1 MNTSKWVLHTYSKLK
16 MAFVLVLLAL
26 LLFVANIFEKKQMAL
41 MDQSFLSIYED
52 RLVPATSIFEIR
64 ENLYRKRELLKESLQ
79 PENPQTASRQAGI
92 DSCNRDIHQLLTA
105 YKKTYFL
112 ENETAILQN
121 FESDLQAYDRLEQTI
136 LQQINVGNTPGA
148 LQIYERDAAPH
159 FKMAVLK
166 VAELNQIQSEIGKE
180 MLSHSKKSMASF
192 LLLSDLETAL
202 IVIFLVIAQILI
214 YASRALS
221 RNRTEPFSVN

>member
-1 MNTSKWVLHTYSKLK
+1 

-26 LLFVANIFEKKQMAL
+26 LLFVANIFEKEQMEQ

-64 ENLYRKRELLKESLQ
+64 ENLYRKRELLKDRFYPDS
-79 PENPQTASRQAGI
+79 QTTTNGQAGI
-92 DSCNRDIHQLLTA
+92 DSCNRAINQLLTA

-112 ENETAILQN
+112 ENETSSLQK
-121 FESDLQAYDRLEQTI
+121 FETDLQQYDRIETVV
-136 LQQINVGNTPGA
+136 LQHLNAGNKTLA
-148 LQIYERDAAPH
+148 LQTYEQDAAPH
-159 FKMAVLK
+159 FKTAVLRL
-166 VAELNQIQSEIGKE
+166 AELNQIQSDIGKE
-180 MLSHSKKSMASF
+180 MLSHSKKSMASY
-192 LLLSDLETAL
+192 LLMSDLETAL